1 MNGGNTALDRVLDR
15 RDDNSNNNLNWT
27 TTADWRSIQRIV
39 RRQASRS
46 ALQHSLERLVEEPHV
61 PLPLIRLLV
70 NRFVDAEPRSGDAS
84 TRNRNST
91 DTIPNDGN
99 PCLGLCVRNIWHRL
113 LVNRDGPAFRAFTN
127 TVDTRHEA
135 HEHYTRELL
144 NITDAASF
152 NSNEPIRRAFEK
164 TRLLAQTM
172 CQREQTTSFASLV
185 MVHHLPPFLLWLAVV
200 DDPECLVTV
209 NNGTLPLH
217 EAMKASVACRRPVQ
231 PNRIHFKA
239 ATSSSGDPLSSEQ
252 IKLIELFNKTTAVQ
266 LLCHLSP
273 RACKI
278 AHAPS
283 PEDPPRL
290 PLDMFL
296 SSLALEQE
304 RIRREGHFQWILF
317 THELLQ
323 DIRAIIA
330 KAPQAL
336 ETRSLPTRVYPFCL
350 PQLNW
355 SNSSVSV
362 SSSASIRCEDDNVAI
377 ATECFLLTLN
387 LVRKIISLDL
397 ENSMPFINF

>member
-1 MNGGNTALDRVLDR
+1 
-15 RDDNSNNNLNWT
+15 
-27 TTADWRSIQRIV
+27 
-39 RRQASRS
+39 
-46 ALQHSLERLVEEPHV
+46 
-61 PLPLIRLLV
+61 
-70 NRFVDAEPRSGDAS
+70 
-84 TRNRNST
+84 
-91 DTIPNDGN
+91 
-99 PCLGLCVRNIWHRL
+99 VRNIWHRL

-377 ATECFLLTLN
+377 ATECFLLTLAFDLLQQN
-387 LVRKIISLDL
+387 PTVVTRNCDPNFTRFEPRTAYEQVLKQRIQTEVEQTQKLLLQKRETLKRKL
-397 ENSMPFINF
+397 EALHHEHATFLLQAVHRTQNGLGTTSNWPNRDGA